1 MCSRVSAEH
10 SPISRSPKLLRVAVS
25 VDAAQI
31 ELAVAAWELA
41 GVHNSSV
48 EYLLDEPTE
57 EPWPGHDNRS
67 DHAEVAA
74 YLSTDQWREI
84 EASVRQSAVNLIGQ
98 HLAFEVKPLPD
109 RDWRTAWHDH
119 FNVIRVPGPKPI
131 VVRPPHVLYEARAG
145 EVVIELV
152 PGLAFGTGQHQ
163 STRLCLALLA
173 ELIEGGERVLDV
185 GTGSGIL
192 AVAAA
197 KLGAASVVATDI
209 DSLAVDAARQTVRQ
223 NQVGNRVDVRE
234 GSIPKDERFDIVV
247 ANLTADILQ
256 YLAADFAAALRPGG
270 RLIASGLVEQRREA
284 VVSALTDS
292 GLQLRSVRSEDEWR
306 ALFHCSPADEEK

>member
-1 MCSRVSAEH
+1 MAARTRACSRVSAEH

-84 EASVRQSAVNLIGQ
+84 EASVRQSAVNLIGDD
-98 HLAFEVKPLPD
+98 LAFQVKPLPD

-119 FNVIRVPGPKPI
+119 FNIIRVPGPKPI

-145 EVVIELV
+145 EVVI
-152 PGLAFGTGQHQ
+152 
-163 STRLCLALLA
+163 
-173 ELIEGGERVLDV
+173 
-185 GTGSGIL
+185 
-192 AVAAA
+192 
-197 KLGAASVVATDI
+197 
-209 DSLAVDAARQTVRQ
+209 
-223 NQVGNRVDVRE
+223 
-234 GSIPKDERFDIVV
+234 
-247 ANLTADILQ
+247 
-256 YLAADFAAALRPGG
+256 
-270 RLIASGLVEQRREA
+270 
-284 VVSALTDS
+284 
-292 GLQLRSVRSEDEWR
+292 
-306 ALFHCSPADEEK
+306 